1 MLCALEIA
9 GERAARI
16 KHSQAIELLEMCF
29 GNLLVH
35 QPLAVGDEAYAC
47 DFIWLI
53 SQRPSVESTSNSQ
66 YLVATNRLNESMACC
81 A

>member
-1 MLCALEIA
+1 MLCALETA
-9 GERAARI
+9 HERAAGI

-53 SQRPSVESTSNSQ
+53 SQRPS
-66 YLVATNRLNESMACC
+66 MAPRTRSIWLQPT